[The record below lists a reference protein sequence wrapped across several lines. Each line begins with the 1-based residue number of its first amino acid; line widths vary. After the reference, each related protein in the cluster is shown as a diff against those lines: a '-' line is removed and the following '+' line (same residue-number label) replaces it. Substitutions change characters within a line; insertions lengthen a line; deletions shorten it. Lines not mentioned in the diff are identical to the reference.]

1 MSSETSTS
9 KVRLKPDTTEGGSSV
24 RRQSDGGVGS
34 VRLQADLGTDQTD
47 PGLQPWQFFVLAAL
61 GCATAVTFM
70 ARGQGPTVIVL
81 LGFLMGA
88 AALVGYAAL
97 RTLRPLVTAEEDRTV
112 MVGQRTRVA
121 LEREKLLTLR
131 SIKELEFDRAMGRLS
146 DEDWKDMSGRLRSRV
161 ARLMKQLDAGTGYRE
176 QNEKDLDARL
186 NTLRP
191 DDKMPRNGADDHSAK
206 AAAERVC
213 GSCAT
218 SNDAD
223 AKFCK
228 GCGARL

>member
-9 KVRLKPDTTEGGSSV
+9 KVRLKPDPS
-24 RRQSDGGVGS
+24 
-34 VRLQADLGTDQTD
+34 D

-81 LGFLMGA
+81 LGFLMGG

-121 LEREKLLTLR
+121 LEREKLMTLR

-176 QNEKDLDARL
+176 QIEKDLDARL

-191 DDKMPRNGADDHSAK
+191 DDKMPRDGADDHSAK

-218 SNDAD
+218 PNDAD